1 VKLHLPLRILLL
13 DDEVEIHD
21 TAVLSRQSLDFE
33 VDLFTAQSVV
43 QAADLFRRHFFD
55 LVLIDLVGLD
65 GSLVGLEL
73 LRFLRQLKASPD
85 VVVMTHLDLQ
95 LNQGNAMNA
104 MATIDQPRVV
114 RFIDKRHSSDF
125 LHDAV
130 EYTID
135 RLLAP
140 RCRVENVDLIAQL
153 IDTRKGR
160 YRRQDALGLRES
172 VDEIGLEIERLSAE
186 LFGALPMGSLRQTS
200 ITVRFEPLERL
211 GLSASVVAR
220 ALVWLGLN
228 DLQKPEPYECVVK
241 IGPREELREEASR
254 YLEVVRFGVRL
265 EERVELLGTASGDSL
280 GAIVY
285 SMAGGTRG
293 SVHSLDE
300 LIADRPIQARD
311 VIDRLFSNSN
321 WYGVD
326 AGLNPPREFFRK
338 ARRTDFVSAF
348 DTSLPA
354 IEKACAVAGALVD
367 KTQDDPLVSV
377 PGGLRF
383 SIPGREFTGT
393 GPMLRP
399 RPWCLVHGDMHG
411 GNIMVELGP
420 NGDSEEIR
428 RVCLID
434 YRQAG
439 PGPRCVDAAAIECAI
454 RLADAHDLEIEGSQ
468 AGDPKE
474 AARKALLRFKDE
486 RALLD
491 RLWHPDSDLA
501 RKFPFSRSG
510 PWLMLAEAVVA
521 GVRKVFS
528 EHRKERVPVSD
539 REYVETC
546 LLYGLGQLR
555 YPLDETVR
563 LRLLAWVGAL
573 YAYVGEGY
581 EETTR
586 HPRSGNGT

>member
-1 VKLHLPLRILLL
+1 MTLQPPLRVLLL
-13 DDEVEIHD
+13 DDEIPIHE
-21 TAVLSRQSLDFE
+21 TAELSRQSLDIE
-33 VDLFTAQSVV
+33 VELFTAQSVV
-43 QAADLFRRHFFD
+43 EAANIFRKHFFD

-73 LRFLRQLKASPD
+73 LRFLRQTQASPD

-95 LNQGNAMNA
+95 LNQANVMNA

-130 EYTID
+130 EYTIE

-140 RCRVENVDLIAQL
+140 RCQVENVDLIAQL
-153 IDTRKGR
+153 IDNRKGR
-160 YRRQDALGLRES
+160 YRHQNALGLRES
-172 VDEIGLEIERLSAE
+172 IDEIGLEIQRLSAE
-186 LFGALPMGSLRQTS
+186 LFGALPTGSLRQTS
-200 ITVRFEPLERL
+200 ITVRFEPFERL

-228 DLQKPEPYECVVK
+228 DLRKPEPYECVIK
-241 IGPREELREEASR
+241 IGPREELKEEASR

-300 LIADRPIQARD
+300 LIADRPIQAKG
-311 VIDRLFSNSN
+311 VIDRLFANSN

-326 AGLNPPREFFRK
+326 AGLHPPREFFRK
-338 ARRTDFVSAF
+338 ARRTDFVKAF
-348 DTSLPA
+348 DNSLPA
-354 IEKACAVAGALVD
+354 IEKASALAGALVD
-367 KTQDDPLVSV
+367 KTQDDPLISV

-383 SIPGREFTGT
+383 SIPGREYTGT

-420 NGDSEEIR
+420 DGDLEGIR

-454 RLADAHDLEIEGSQ
+454 RLADAHDLENDGSQ
-468 AGDPKE
+468 AGDPKK
-474 AARKALLRFKDE
+474 AAREALLRFKEE

-491 RLWHPDSDLA
+491 RLWRPDSDLA

-510 PWLMLAEAVVA
+510 AWLMLAEAVVA
-521 GVRKVFS
+521 GVTEVFS
-528 EHRKERVPVSD
+528 KHGGEHVPVSD

-573 YAYVGEGY
+573 YAYVGDTY
-581 EETTR
+581 EETVR
-586 HPRSGNGT
+586 HPIAGNGI